1 MMSGSGQRI
10 PPFCTDRELHDLLD
24 FSAMFPTS
32 LLKAK
37 AVSRG
42 EFSTS
47 GGEETAREPWSVES
61 QTAVNYTPG
70 GCRPFHSERSVE
82 ACTTTTTTPTSY
94 PPSNMECKEKGP
106 YPMYG
111 TESASGS
118 CLQEGL
124 LPTELNMADA
134 NTRSP
139 TVEHSLPFYTYS
151 AGSRRLRDPSTDVAE
166 PLRKK
171 SRKIPPGLS
180 SPQVYGTSTSVGSDC
195 SRESPGFQ
203 AKPAAAG
210 MFPTPYYMQDGS
222 HTSPDLWSSANGI
235 SQTGYGNG
243 MLGTAATSHMTQAG
257 AYGTMASHE
266 RLQGYPSPS
275 PAEPCLGMQP
285 GSGFAR
291 GSAAPPA
298 YLSNTRTPPRNASEG
313 ILAARGV
320 PTARS
325 QTGDALGKALQSI
338 YPSDHTS
345 NGFSSSPST
354 PPSSSPPLSGS
365 GQWSRQS
372 ARTPSSPSYDASLHS
387 LKNRLMQ
394 ELHRN
399 LKDAVYTSRHP
410 CKDRL
415 DRLDDAI
422 HILRSH
428 AVGHGPGGLTTHGDV
443 QTLLGAAHGGNVDQ
457 AGVFSGGSRGD
468 GRSSGLVRP
477 HCEDGLSMHG
487 VLSGSLPSATSLELI
502 SGQDC
507 FRAAMNS
514 ALQLVQSSVSSVD
527 IKKEDEKDE
536 KEMSRKSS
544 RDDRRQDENKDEH
557 KVMQRSRTSS
567 SGDEDLPPEER
578 EMKDRERRL
587 ANNARERIRVRDINE
602 AFKELGRLCQTYLRT
617 DKAPTKLAILQ
628 QAVHVITSLEQQV
641 RERNLNPKVACLK
654 QREDEKISGVPSDSS
669 HDHMGSAL
677 GRM

>member
-1 MMSGSGQRI
+1 
-10 PPFCTDRELHDLLD
+10 
-24 FSAMFPTS
+24 
-32 LLKAK
+32 
-37 AVSRG
+37 
-42 EFSTS
+42 
-47 GGEETAREPWSVES
+47 
-61 QTAVNYTPG
+61 
-70 GCRPFHSERSVE
+70 
-82 ACTTTTTTPTSY
+82 
-94 PPSNMECKEKGP
+94 MECKEKGL

-111 TESASGS
+111 TEGASGS
-118 CLQEGL
+118 CLQAGL
-124 LPTELNMADA
+124 LPSELNMADS

-139 TVEHSLPFYTYS
+139 TVEHTLPFYTY
-151 AGSRRLRDPSTDVAE
+151 ALGSRRLRDPSTGVAE

-171 SRKIPPGLS
+171 PRKIPPGLS
-180 SPQVYGTSTSVGSDC
+180 SPQVYGTSTTVGSDC
-195 SRESPGFQ
+195 SRGSPGFQ

-298 YLSNTRTPPRNASEG
+298 YLSNTRTPPGNASEG

-320 PTARS
+320 PTGRS

-387 LKNRLMQ
+387 L
-394 ELHRN
+394 
-399 LKDAVYTSRHP
+399 
-410 CKDRL
+410 DRL

-428 AVGHGPGGLTTHGDV
+428 AVGHGPGVLTAHGDV
-443 QTLLGAAHGGNVDQ
+443 QTLLGASHGGNVDQ
-457 AGVFSGGSRGD
+457 AGAGVFSGGSRGD

-477 HCEDGLSMHG
+477 HCEDGLSMHD

-514 ALQLVQSSVSSVD
+514 ALQLVQSSVSPVD
-527 IKKEDEKDE
+527 IKKEDGGEKDE

-654 QREDEKISGVPSDSS
+654 QREDEKVSGVPSDSS